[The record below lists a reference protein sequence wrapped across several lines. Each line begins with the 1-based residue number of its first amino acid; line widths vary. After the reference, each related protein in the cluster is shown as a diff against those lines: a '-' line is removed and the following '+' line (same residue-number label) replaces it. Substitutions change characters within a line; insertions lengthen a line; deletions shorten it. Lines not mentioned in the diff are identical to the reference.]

1 MKNLSLLILFCV
13 MFASCEKETQIVLG
27 HDFEIDARLGDV
39 DQNGYYH
46 LELGQDWQTLHRI
59 SGQVSPVENEYDLTK
74 VYWESSHY
82 WLIGDTL
89 GYVVHQNNTLNDD
102 GYLYLNNDTTYVT
115 WFDGHEVPT
124 INETCYSTMD
134 GEINIMFAPVQVME
148 GDTITVTGVAH
159 FADGIISNTKQI
171 EIIID

>member
-1 MKNLSLLILFCV
+1 MP
-13 MFASCEKETQIVLG
+13 LG
-27 HDFEIDARLGDV
+27 HDFEIDARLDA
-39 DQNGYYH
+39 DENGYYH
-46 LELGQDWQTLHRI
+46 LELGHDWQTLHRI
-59 SGQVSPVENEYDLTK
+59 SGKVSEVENEYDLTK

-115 WFDGHEVPT
+115 WFEGHEVPT

-159 FADGIISNTKQI
+159 FADGIVSNTKRI
-171 EIIID
+171 DIIIN